1 MLSRDKKRVKLGNS
15 CFHLQRSIFF
25 FANFLN
31 FLTSNSNFFPYTV
44 FFFSMLLKI
53 TYVYFFFF
61 LIFSNFLY
69 LFFNLPTFCLYFK
82 ISLTFLW
89 NLSSWI
95 YSNSLSFYLYTG
107 QKSRFLKFII
117 EISSIDLVPPR
128 KRKLKYPSSE
138 TSRKYESTRRRR
150 NLCSLGHLINDPTI
164 TRNRYKRKEEGRDLS
179 YDYTSSCVI
188 YINKLTIYR
197 SAA

>member
-1 MLSRDKKRVKLGNS
+1 
-15 CFHLQRSIFF
+15 
-25 FANFLN
+25 
-31 FLTSNSNFFPYTV
+31 
-44 FFFSMLLKI
+44 MLLKI

-61 LIFSNFLY
+61 PIQTSFISF
-69 LFFNLPTFCLYFK
+69 FK
-82 ISLTFLW
+82 IFLLFAYISKYLSFLW

-107 QKSRFLKFII
+107 QKSGFLKFII

-128 KRKLKYPSSE
+128 KRKLKYPPSE